1 VALPGTVGAPGADIS
16 TPLGVPAPR
25 LTKGMKWLS
34 GLVALA
40 VGSIFFGVYSY
51 RLGIAPTFTHD
62 DYEYTYPSFSLAE
75 RGTFGSPLLG
85 PGLNAQNRTYNLTV
99 YYYATVHALLIRI
112 FGDGPS
118 SIPLANTLHFGL
130 LAAGGAFFLLRRR
143 AYLGLG
149 VFLYAL
155 TRDERMIEAAR
166 HGRPEMTAGFCL
178 LMGVLCLWVW
188 RGEGCRR
195 PLVLF
200 GMGASFTAGMF
211 SHTAVL
217 FFAAALLVVFAVPLA
232 REASPRARVAALLP
246 YAAIPLLYGY
256 FILTD
261 DLANIRGQLAQ
272 AQGNVALLRVLGLLL
287 HGQGRELAG
296 LGAGFVQTHV
306 GHPGTWLA
314 LGACLA
320 LPATLPLPL
329 SRAARFFAGTYG
341 LFVVVHFLFL
351 KHFVLS
357 YRAIYQATLYLALA
371 FLAEAVAA
379 RLGGLGRRP
388 AWATALRV
396 AGLGVFVCLS
406 VAGGSRFL
414 AGLRGQKLPYGQLQG
429 ALRDALLE
437 SGARPG
443 DRVYVPA
450 PFAFHLQRTFD
461 VIGYPAPG
469 QYFQGR
475 WSPAFRAGVR
485 EVWGADTLRRVE
497 GRSLCWAMGLTF
509 LRPRWV
515 LSWNADY
522 SVMQPFREF
531 LRSFPDLPGIELAE
545 VRRTPLPPPFGGT
558 VRVYRLGL
566 SAAME
571 GLDRS
576 STIEQPPCP

>member
-1 VALPGTVGAPGADIS
+1 
-16 TPLGVPAPR
+16 
-25 LTKGMKWLS
+25 MNELS

-40 VGSIFFGVYSY
+40 VGLIFFGVYSY

-99 YYYATVHALLIRI
+99 YYYATVHAVLIRI

-130 LAAGGAFFLLRRR
+130 LAAGGAFFLMRRR
-143 AYLGLG
+143 ALLGLG
-149 VFLYAL
+149 VFIYAL

-178 LMGVLCLWVW
+178 LMGVLGLWVW

-200 GMGASFTAGMF
+200 GVGAAFTAGILA
-211 SHTAVL
+211 HTSVL
-217 FFAAALLVVFAVPLA
+217 FFAAALLLVYAVPLA

-261 DLANIRGQLAQ
+261 DLANIRGQLTQ
-272 AQGNVALLRVLGLLL
+272 AQGNVTLLRVLALPL
-287 HGQGRELAG
+287 HGEWRELGSLTAD
-296 LGAGFVQTHV
+296 FVQTHV
-306 GHPGTWLA
+306 GHPGIWLA
-314 LGACLA
+314 LTACLA
-320 LPATLPLPL
+320 LPVVAPVPF
-329 SRAARFFAGTYG
+329 SRAARFFAGTYC
-341 LFVVVHFLFL
+341 LFVAVHFLFL

-357 YRAIYQATLYLALA
+357 YRAIYQATFYLALA
-371 FLAEAVAA
+371 FLAEAITA
-379 RLGGLGRRP
+379 RLGELLRQP
-388 AWATALRV
+388 AWVTALRV
-396 AGLGVFVCLS
+396 AGLGVLLCLS

-414 AGLRGQKLPYGQLQG
+414 AGLRGQRLPYAQLQG
-429 ALRDALLE
+429 ALLDALLE

-443 DRVYVPA
+443 DRVYVPV
-450 PFAFHLQRTFD
+450 PFAFHLQRKFD

-475 WSPAFRAGVR
+475 WTPAFRAGVR
-485 EVWGADTLRRVE
+485 EVWGADALTRVD
-497 GRSLCWAMGLTF
+497 GRTLCWAMGLTF
-509 LRPRWV
+509 LQPKWV
-515 LSWNADY
+515 LSWNGDY

-531 LRSFPDLPGIELAE
+531 LRRFPDLPGIQLTE

-566 SAAME
+566 SEAMDA
-571 GLDRS
+571 LDRS
-576 STIEQPPCP
+576 STTEQPPCP